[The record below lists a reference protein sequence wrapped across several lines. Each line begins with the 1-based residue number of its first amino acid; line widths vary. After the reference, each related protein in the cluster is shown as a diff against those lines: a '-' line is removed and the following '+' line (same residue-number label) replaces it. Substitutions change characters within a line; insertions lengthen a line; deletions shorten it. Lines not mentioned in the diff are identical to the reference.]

1 MKQTFYTI
9 YDQQNYTSK
18 SELFDHY
25 ICENEKT
32 RIIVPIKFHK
42 NSINPVNFLQ
52 LKIKYK
58 IKKIVILDRTKPNFK
73 KASIVGHVNRSGFNF
88 FVGSKRIPR
97 RIDARKTWEK
107 NFILVNKRNPLNMI
121 TSTIRTHYQ
130 VWSTFTVP
138 CKITCQLDSTIK
150 NKRILWQ
157 QMAAS

>member
-9 YDQQNYTSK
+9 YDPQNYTSK

-88 FVGSKRIPR
+88 FIGSKRIQELPMFPDMSNIYR
-97 RIDARKTWEK
+97 PIEGLKEINVQTVGPERFKKKPLANQTTSEYIGLVSPLWHYVGVCVFGKT
-107 NFILVNKRNPLNMI
+107 V
-121 TSTIRTHYQ
+121 
-130 VWSTFTVP
+130 
-138 CKITCQLDSTIK
+138 
-150 NKRILWQ
+150 
-157 QMAAS
+157 

>member
-58 IKKIVILDRTKPNFK
+58 IKKVVILDRTKPNFK

-88 FVGSKRIPR
+88 FIGSKRIQELPMFPDMSNIYR
-97 RIDARKTWEK
+97 PIEGS
-107 NFILVNKRNPLNMI
+107 V
-121 TSTIRTHYQ
+121 SYTHL
-130 VWSTFTVP
+130 TLPTTLTV
-138 CKITCQLDSTIK
+138 
-150 NKRILWQ
+150 
-157 QMAAS
+157 